1 MDNDYVNLWAKD
13 IPEDLR
19 DRTNEII
26 EEYRHLEL
34 RCEPVTRWQSQALFI
49 RAIVIVAIK
58 NMPWEISLTE
68 IVGRWI
74 DRTSDKKEVRREV
87 EDIYFRLLSQESTI
101 DVNTSYIVLIK
112 AVKEYNQKHG
122 YLGRHTRK
130 RSS

>member
-1 MDNDYVNLWAKD
+1 MDNDYVNLWTKD

-34 RCEPVTRWQSQALFI
+34 RCEPATRWQSQALFI

-130 RSS
+130 